1 MAALGAPR
9 PHRPGA
15 LSGDDASLAQWAR
28 SALGHDFADL
38 GLLRRALTHGSAA
51 GRGGRSYERMEF
63 LGDRVLGCIVAAW
76 LYAEHDEPEGPLT
89 RRFHRLVE
97 GPACAAVARA
107 IGVPER
113 LVMETA
119 ARNDGR
125 AQSDNVLGDAAEA
138 IVAALF
144 LDGGYG
150 VAETFVR
157 RAWGALLADGQPLL
171 DDPKSRLQEW
181 ALSKGRAAPTYATVD
196 REGPDHAP
204 RFTVAVSVKGLDP
217 VTGSGANKREAEKA
231 AAAAM
236 LAGIGL

>member
-1 MAALGAPR
+1 MNHDRRALA
-9 PHRPGA
+9 
-15 LSGDDASLAQWAR
+15 DWAR
-28 SALGHDFADL
+28 ATLGHDFADL
-38 GLLRRALTHGSAA
+38 ALLERALTHGSAA
-51 GRGGRSYERMEF
+51 GRGGRSYERLEF

-144 LDGGYG
+144 LDGGYAA
-150 VAETFVR
+150 AERFVR
-157 RAWGALLADGQPLL
+157 GAWGALLADGPTLL

-181 ALSKGRAAPTYATVD
+181 ALSKGRAPPTYATVA

-204 RFTVAVSVKGLDP
+204 RFTVEVSLKGLGP
-217 VTGSGANKREAEKA
+217 ATGSGASKREAEKA

-236 LAGIGL
+236 LAGIGQ